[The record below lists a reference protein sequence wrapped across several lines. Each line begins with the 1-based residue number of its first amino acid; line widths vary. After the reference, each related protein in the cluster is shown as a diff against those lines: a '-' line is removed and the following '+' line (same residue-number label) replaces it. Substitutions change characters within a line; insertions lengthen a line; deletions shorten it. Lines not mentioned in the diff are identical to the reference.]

1 MAANH
6 GRVEPEALRKLDR
19 LREVTGGERNLV
31 PFRAQTSDDRPHDER
46 VWAVGEVDPDS
57 HRRAQRYPSAAVY
70 ELASVTNALV
80 NVATTIIND
89 LGYPGIFLLLVAG
102 SAGIPVSSEAVMLFA
117 GFDVYR
123 GHFTLVAIILVG
135 ILGDLVGASVA
146 YAIGYF
152 GRIELI
158 QRHGAKVHIT
168 PERLARAERWFERHG
183 TKAIPICRML
193 PLVRAY
199 MSFPAGVAE
208 VPYLRFLALSA
219 LGGVPWIAFWG
230 ILGRAIGS
238 HYHSVQSNLHYVDIA
253 ALVLIVAGIVYLFSR
268 RRRSRLAA

>member
-1 MAANH
+1 
-6 GRVEPEALRKLDR
+6 V
-19 LREVTGGERNLV
+19 
-31 PFRAQTSDDRPHDER
+31 F
-46 VWAVGEVDPDS
+46 
-57 HRRAQRYPSAAVY
+57 

-123 GHFTLVAIILVG
+123 GHFALLAILLVG
-135 ILGDLVGASVA
+135 VLGDLVGASLA
-146 YAIGYF
+146 YAVGYF

-158 QRHGAKVHIT
+158 KRYGPRLHIT
-168 PERLARAERWFERHG
+168 PARIERAERWFDRHG
-183 TKAIPICRML
+183 AKAIPVCRIL

-199 MSFPAGVAE
+199 MSFPAGAAE
-208 VPYLRFLALSA
+208 FPYPRFLALSA
-219 LGGVPWIAFWG
+219 LGGIPWICFWG

-238 HYHSVQSNLHYVDIA
+238 HYHSVQSNLHYVDIV
-253 ALVLIVAGIVYLFSR
+253 ALVLIVAAIVYLVYH
-268 RRRSRLAA
+268 RRRSRLAL

>member
-1 MAANH
+1 M
-6 GRVEPEALRKLDR
+6 
-19 LREVTGGERNLV
+19 
-31 PFRAQTSDDRPHDER
+31 
-46 VWAVGEVDPDS
+46 
-57 HRRAQRYPSAAVY
+57 Y

-80 NVATTIIND
+80 SVATTIIKD
-89 LGYPGIFLLLVAG
+89 LGYPGIFVLLVAG

-117 GFDVYR
+117 GFDVYK
-123 GHFTLVAIILVG
+123 GHFTLAAVILVG
-135 ILGDLVGASVA
+135 ILGDLVGATLA

-168 PERLARAERWFERHG
+168 PERLARAERWFARHG
-183 TKAIPICRML
+183 TKAIPICRIL

-230 ILGRAIGS
+230 ILGRALGS
-238 HYHSVQSNLHYVDIA
+238 QYHNVQSNLHYVDIA
-253 ALVLIVAGIVYLFSR
+253 ALVLIVAGILYLLR
-268 RRRSRLAA
+268 RRRRRLAAR

>member
-1 MAANH
+1 MF
-6 GRVEPEALRKLDR
+6 EI
-19 LREVTGGERNLV
+19 
-31 PFRAQTSDDRPHDER
+31 
-46 VWAVGEVDPDS
+46 
-57 HRRAQRYPSAAVY
+57 
-70 ELASVTNALV
+70 ASVTNALV

-102 SAGIPVSSEAVMLFA
+102 SAGIPVSSEAIMLFA

-123 GHFTLVAIILVG
+123 GHFTLIAIIVVG
-135 ILGDLVGASVA
+135 VLGDMVGATVA

-152 GRIELI
+152 GRTELL
-158 QRHGAKVHIT
+158 QRHGAKLHIT
-168 PERLARAERWFERHG
+168 PERLDRAERWFARYG
-183 TKAIPICRML
+183 NKAIPICRIL

-208 VPYLRFLALSA
+208 VPYPRFLALSA

-238 HYHSVQSNLHYVDIA
+238 HYHDVQKNLHYVDIA
-253 ALVLIVAGIVYLFSR
+253 AVVVIVAAIVYLLVR
-268 RRRSRLAA
+268 RRRRKLAL

>member
-1 MAANH
+1 
-6 GRVEPEALRKLDR
+6 L
-19 LREVTGGERNLV
+19 
-31 PFRAQTSDDRPHDER
+31 
-46 VWAVGEVDPDS
+46 
-57 HRRAQRYPSAAVY
+57 Y

-80 NVATTIIND
+80 NVATTIITD

-123 GHFTLVAIILVG
+123 GHFTLVAIIIVG
-135 ILGDLVGASVA
+135 ILGDLVGATLA

-158 QRHGAKVHIT
+158 ERHGAKVHLT
-168 PERLARAERWFERHG
+168 PERLAWAERWFARHG
-183 TKAIPICRML
+183 ARAIPICRIL

-208 VPYLRFLALSA
+208 FPYLRFLALSA
-219 LGGVPWIAFWG
+219 LGGIPWIAFWG

-253 ALVLIVAGIVYLFSR
+253 AVVVIAAAIVYLIYR
-268 RRRSRLAA
+268 RRRSRLAT

>member
-1 MAANH
+1 M
-6 GRVEPEALRKLDR
+6 
-19 LREVTGGERNLV
+19 
-31 PFRAQTSDDRPHDER
+31 
-46 VWAVGEVDPDS
+46 
-57 HRRAQRYPSAAVY
+57 Y

-80 NVATTIIND
+80 NVATTIITD

-253 ALVLIVAGIVYLFSR
+253 AVVLIVAAIIVLIAR
-268 RRRSRLAA
+268 RRRRPRKPAV

>member
-1 MAANH
+1 M
-6 GRVEPEALRKLDR
+6 
-19 LREVTGGERNLV
+19 
-31 PFRAQTSDDRPHDER
+31 
-46 VWAVGEVDPDS
+46 
-57 HRRAQRYPSAAVY
+57 Y

-80 NVATTIIND
+80 SVATTIIND

-117 GFDVYR
+117 GFDVYK

-135 ILGDLVGASVA
+135 VLGDLVGASLA

-158 QRHGAKVHIT
+158 QRHGGKIHVS
-168 PERLARAERWFERHG
+168 PERLATAERWFQRNG
-183 TKAIPICRML
+183 ALAVPICRIL

-199 MSFPAGVAE
+199 MSFPAGVARM
-208 VPYLRFLALSA
+208 PYPRFLALSA

-253 ALVLIVAGIVYLFSR
+253 AVVLIAAAIVYLIMHR
-268 RRRSRLAA
+268 RRRLDA